1 MRIIVLFVLSRIWKF
16 GGIIERDKND
26 GQLELKNH
34 QKIPNEVLKAA
45 DPIFPEIDAY
55 LKSVE
60 GMKAADK
67 TLWKMITV
75 FAGWQKNDSISN
87 FLNNDSVALNL
98 FLDYQA
104 KLNGNGWHDIYED
117 WRQYE
122 NDESTKLKHEIYARA
137 VAFAKG
143 AK

>member
-1 MRIIVLFVLSRIWKF
+1 MRVIVLFVLSRIWKF

-34 QKIPNEVLKAA
+34 QNIPNEVLKAA

-60 GMKAADK
+60 GMSATDK

-75 FAGWQKNDSISN
+75 FAGWQKNDSITN

-117 WRQYE
+117 WRQFE
-122 NDESTKLKHEIYARA
+122 NDESTKLKNEIYARA